1 MKEKERLSVE
11 KNLLRKCFIEIPPYK
26 FIITE
31 GNEKRYE
38 FLHIFNNNIQ
48 QVC

>member
-26 FIITE
+26 FIITK